1 MLLSRPPW
9 LSFSAAAAPRRES
22 GRFCSEPLDEPRQ
35 QPIVAGRPLQPIV
48 RLLCFFPLVLTVLLT
63 SRFVLSGSSARSCFC
78 VSLHLPLC
86 VQIPRASTPTPA
98 VPGYLRFRCGRL
110 SLSLGFASSL
120 ASFNA
125 SAAVTARPAVVIE
138 LSAWQRILPL
148 SDCPRKHS
156 SPVYYLLSK

>member
-1 MLLSRPPW
+1 MVNFDTYTSSLFTISMFILYISTIILTNIFVFTKIQTLSYKCCRP
-9 LSFSAAAAPRRES
+9 FRSANYNTQHIPQTTNMVATDPYPKRSIRDRSLNRQTS
-22 GRFCSEPLDEPRQ
+22 GYTC
-35 QPIVAGRPLQPIV
+35 V
-48 RLLCFFPLVLTVLLT
+48 RIPYIERLVLPMFLR
-63 SRFVLSGSSARSCFC
+63 SIRF
-78 VSLHLPLC
+78 
-86 VQIPRASTPTPA
+86 
-98 VPGYLRFRCGRL
+98 FRL
-110 SLSLGFASSL
+110 AMQFASSL